1 MLIIDDFNSEIQQRT
16 KLSLWNYSSRLPL
29 QEFSFILTTK
39 ESWATTLVKLN
50 GGAKTRPLHGNV
62 NDADYRLTGPVIGE
76 PDWNTMPRDIHT
88 LRELVRPYYDT
99 LKKLEPA

>member
-62 NDADYRLTGPVIGE
+62 NDADYRLTGPVIEE
-76 PDWNTMPRDIHT
+76 PDWNLIGIPCHGTYILCENLFDLIT
-88 LRELVRPYYDT
+88 IL
-99 LKKLEPA
+99 